1 MLEHRIDGAVDA
13 KRRLDYVWNHV
24 LAANLLNHSLIL
36 NHITRNPDLL
46 TIDRDTD
53 LISQQVFFFQVF
65 ECCKNLTSFA
75 FIERTNQAHVW
86 RHHDLF
92 YLLWRV
98 ILQNDREIMLGMIC
112 M

>member
-24 LAANLLNHSLIL
+24 FTANLLDHSLIL
-36 NHITRNPDLL
+36 NHIMRNQDLF

-53 LISQQVFFFQVF
+53 LISQQVIFFQVF
-65 ECCKNLTSFA
+65 ECGKNLASFI
-75 FIERTNQAHVW
+75 FIERTDPAHV
-86 RHHDLF
+86 RRYHDLF

-98 ILQNDREIMLGMIC
+98 VLQNDREIVLGMIC